1 MGVKHGL
8 VQTNIHANARYKV
21 VDPAEM
27 RIVHGISPSQ
37 GTNRLRLRFEL
48 LKNLKNGFLF
58 DSFWLFLGF
67 GVEVIQVGIVIVIFW
82 IQKVLRVKERQ
93 RESWLPED

>member
-8 VQTNIHANARYKV
+8 VQTNIQANARYKV
-21 VDPAEM
+21 VDLAEM
-27 RIVHGISPSQ
+27 WIVHGISPSQ
-37 GTNRLRLRFEL
+37 GTNCLRLRFKL

-67 GVEVIQVGIVIVIFW
+67 GVDVIQVGIVIIIFR